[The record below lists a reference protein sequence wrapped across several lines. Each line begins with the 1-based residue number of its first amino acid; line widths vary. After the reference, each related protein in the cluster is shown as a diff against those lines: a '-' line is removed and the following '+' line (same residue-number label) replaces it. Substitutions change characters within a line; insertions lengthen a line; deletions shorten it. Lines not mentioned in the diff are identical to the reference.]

1 MFATSYKRIAGR
13 GSNAAHVVF
22 VPCNLYV
29 AVVAPFLTPA
39 VLYQPV
45 CRAGCFVD
53 TVANSK
59 NAMVQVFGA
68 AFFVPVDTLAVE
80 LERLMTGINCHAARA
95 LNIGSQIHAG
105 EQKSCSN
112 LGGDGSF
119 QSILIARLDINEA
132 NVPSPLVPWV
142 VSALVILSL
151 IGIRLLSVDATV
163 VLDVLESSVHEATVT
178 SLVPVFA
185 AAVNKVLLRKAKEAA
200 SEHKSNNLQTVT

>member
-1 MFATSYKRIAGR
+1 MVQVFG
-13 GSNAAHVVF
+13 AAF
-22 VPCNLYV
+22 
-29 AVVAPFLTPA
+29 
-39 VLYQPV
+39 
-45 CRAGCFVD
+45 FVD

-95 LNIGSQIHAG
+95 L
-105 EQKSCSN
+105 
-112 LGGDGSF
+112 GGDGSF
-119 QSILIARLDINEA
+119 QSVLIARLDINEA

-178 SLVPVFA
+178 SLVPVFT
-185 AAVNKVLLRKAKEAA
+185 AAV
-200 SEHKSNNLQTVT
+200 